1 MRHGDPGGLDGDH
14 PGNGFTRAQLCSGA
28 LSVLGLLLS
37 LAALIISVFS
47 VGTRGK
53 VFFKITLSIVVFG
66 VLLVNDGLRI
76 WDPLDLAIGLKW
88 TLYGLAFCVA
98 LICLFIAMAKNRD

>member
-1 MRHGDPGGLDGDH
+1 MATLMGWTAIILAIFSLVPSFV
-14 PGNGFTRAQLCSGA
+14 PGA

-47 VGTRGK
+47 VTTHGEG
-53 VFFKITLSIVVFG
+53 FFKVTLGIVVFG

-76 WDPLDLAIGLKW
+76 WDPLDLPIDLKLA
-88 TLYGLAFCVA
+88 LYGLAFCVA
-98 LICLFIAMAKNRD
+98 LICLFIAMAKNRG